1 MVDALGDTLAMNFL
15 NFGFVFTGGN
25 TSDAAR
31 MLLKEHSETPGK
43 NAKEKKKRL
52 VSIARG
58 KHKPK
63 QFPHSHSYR

>member
-31 MLLKEHSETPGK
+31 MLLKEHSETPGE
-43 NAKEKKKRL
+43 NAKAKKKSL

-63 QFPHSHSYR
+63 KNPHSHSYQ